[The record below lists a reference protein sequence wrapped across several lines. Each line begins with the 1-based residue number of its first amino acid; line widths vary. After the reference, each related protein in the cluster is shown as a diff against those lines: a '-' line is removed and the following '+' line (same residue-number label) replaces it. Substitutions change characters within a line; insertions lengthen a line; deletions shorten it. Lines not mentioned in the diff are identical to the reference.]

1 MSQSGI
7 TPEMYLWGN
16 SLLFFYGKED
26 YLIVLENDSFVFSMF
41 LLHLRQNY
49 GVIVLL
55 PQAISKRESGVNPEL
70 YP

>member
-1 MSQSGI
+1 
-7 TPEMYLWGN
+7 MYLWGS
-16 SLLFFYGKED
+16 SLLFFYRKED